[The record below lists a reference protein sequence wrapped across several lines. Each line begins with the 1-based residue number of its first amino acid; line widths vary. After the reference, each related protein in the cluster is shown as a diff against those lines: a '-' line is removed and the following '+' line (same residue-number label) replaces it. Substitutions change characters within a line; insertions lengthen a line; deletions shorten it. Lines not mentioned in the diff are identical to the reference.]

1 MDGGRGVDDPEL
13 GLALGGGGAF
23 GAAHVG
29 VLKALR
35 DRRIRPG
42 VVAGTSAGAL
52 VGAVYAAG
60 LPTARIEQLVTA
72 ATWSTFGRFRLTPR
86 LGLLDSSALID
97 TIDRLG
103 GRPRIE
109 DLPRRFAA
117 VATDVRTRRQV
128 MITSGPLGPA
138 LRASIAVPGLFP
150 PVVAGGRVLVDGGLA
165 ANLPIRAARSLGA
178 RTVIAVR
185 LRPEWEFIPAFR
197 SAEAIARLERRPDV
211 VMIRPDLAGMSE
223 WSRSDV
229 ARLIEA
235 GYREASRVLDTVS
248 LSPGRA
254 A

>member
-1 MDGGRGVDDPEL
+1 M
-13 GLALGGGGAF
+13 
-23 GAAHVG
+23 
-29 VLKALR
+29 
-35 DRRIRPG
+35 
-42 VVAGTSAGAL
+42 
-52 VGAVYAAG
+52 
-60 LPTARIEQLVTA
+60 
-72 ATWSTFGRFRLTPR
+72 
-86 LGLLDSSALID
+86 
-97 TIDRLG
+97 
-103 GRPRIE
+103 
-109 DLPRRFAA
+109 
-117 VATDVRTRRQV
+117 
-128 MITSGPLGPA
+128 
-138 LRASIAVPGLFP
+138 
-150 PVVAGGRVLVDGGLA
+150 VAGGRVLVDGGLA

-223 WSRSDV
+223 WSRGDV